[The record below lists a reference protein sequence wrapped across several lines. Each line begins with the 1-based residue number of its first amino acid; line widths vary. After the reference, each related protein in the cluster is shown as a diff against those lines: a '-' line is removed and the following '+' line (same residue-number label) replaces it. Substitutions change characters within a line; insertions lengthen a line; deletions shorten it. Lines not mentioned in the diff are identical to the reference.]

1 MQRKKPF
8 SGKKKKEQL
17 RARRARKAGAPDR
30 PEGSDK
36 RKEEHDEEEHSSG
49 EESGEESDQREESSS
64 PPQKASN
71 VLTPDNINIPKER
84 FPRNKLVTIFEKE
97 TKEEVEARKK
107 RGYLPLDLY
116 HRNHV
121 CTASSYSPPY
131 VHTCA

>member
-64 PPQKASN
+64 PQKASN